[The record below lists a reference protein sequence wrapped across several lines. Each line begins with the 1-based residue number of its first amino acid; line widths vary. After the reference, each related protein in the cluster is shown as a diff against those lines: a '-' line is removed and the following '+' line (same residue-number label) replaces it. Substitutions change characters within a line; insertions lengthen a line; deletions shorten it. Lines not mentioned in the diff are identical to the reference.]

1 MTFFQHLRARLAIW
15 RLERRI
21 EAAAESKRYHD
32 RLAELAM
39 GIAARDQRILQESRE
54 RLERITTALAQGV
67 AA

>member
-21 EAAAESKRYHD
+21 EAAAESKAYHD
-32 RLAELAM
+32 RLAQLAM
-39 GIAARDQRILQESRE
+39 GIADRDRRILKDAKQQ
-54 RLERITTALAQGV
+54 LERIATALSQGV

>member
-1 MTFFQHLRARLAIW
+1 MTFIQHLRARFAIW

-39 GIAARDQRILQESRE
+39 GIAARDRRILQESRQQ
-54 RLERITTALAQGV
+54 LERIATALSQGV
-67 AA
+67 PA